1 MTKCRA
7 LRPSLSVSVISSTLS
22 FYLPR
27 REISVHHSKVFQVT
41 HSLGDLTGDQQET
54 LDADGDGEKGKR

>member
-1 MTKCRA
+1 M
-7 LRPSLSVSVISSTLS
+7 
-22 FYLPR
+22 
-27 REISVHHSKVFQVT
+27 HHSKVFQVT